1 MATLLMVSAIALG
14 TLRIPAL
21 VLFVI
26 LLIVLLLIRAG
37 YLAKAG
43 NALNH
48 LPFVDI
54 TEKTIEQ
61 FSRKNR
67 DALSREWF
75 PLLFGLSLL
84 IEMVGTAV
92 AFISVVGIE
101 GHISIFQ
108 AAFLYVVP
116 VIIGFISFLPGGIG
130 LSEQGA
136 VGVLLLSKVS
146 LAESVAATLIMRVTI
161 VGLGVLYGL
170 IALTVSYVLYKKQI
184 LARTPA

>member
-1 MATLLMVSAIALG
+1 M
-14 TLRIPAL
+14 
-21 VLFVI
+21 

-37 YLAKAG
+37 YLTNAG
-43 NALNH
+43 NALNRV
-48 LPFVDI
+48 PFINI
-54 TEKTIEQ
+54 TEGTIEQ

-84 IEMVGTAV
+84 TEMVGTAV
-92 AFISVVGIE
+92 AFISVAGIE
-101 GHISIFQ
+101 GHINIFQ
-108 AAFLYVVP
+108 AAFLYIVP

-146 LAESVAATLIMRVTI
+146 LAVSVAATLVMRVTI
-161 VGLGVLYGL
+161 VGLGAFYGL
-170 IALTVSYVLYKKQI
+170 IAIAISYVLYKKQI
-184 LARTPA
+184 LVRTPA